1 MLTTDKNEIIESIC
15 KDLEEASDSALTQL
29 AKTFGVPLQDE
40 SESIGTKSISTLGS
54 TGNREVY
61 SAEFEDG
68 F

>member
-29 AKTFGVPLQDE
+29 AKTFGVPVQNE
-40 SESIGTKSISTLGS
+40 SEFIEAKNPSVLDST
-54 TGNREVY
+54 TNVTV
-61 SAEFEDG
+61 FEQS